1 MSEDHERSLNRSLPP
16 VSTVAGLPGILLG
29 QGVLSAPLRPGQLAR
44 LEHYQVLSVLGQGG
58 MGVVLRGVE
67 SLSGTT
73 VAIKLLKPELAVLP
87 QLVHRFLKEAR
98 HMQRLKHPNIL
109 PVLHVSQNPTVP
121 YFVMPLIEPG
131 SLAKQLT
138 AAHPLPEEECA
149 TLARQVAAAIAH
161 AHARGLIHRD
171 LKPDNVL
178 VNAQG
183 KAWLTDFGLA
193 RTVFNDSWLD
203 PASTGHCEGTAA
215 YMSPQLARGE
225 AEDTRC
231 DIYALGAMLY
241 ELLTGHPPY
250 EGSSTTE
257 ILQRIRHGPPPPVRE
272 RRHGISAS
280 LVRVVEGAMA
290 REQRDRYA
298 SMADVVADLER
309 IEQGRKPVGSR
320 GAFSWRRFPFPGWGY
335 LAAGAFVLLMLA
347 ITITGS
353 SVFRDRLSLTVQRSF
368 SLPWVTSWSA
378 AKLGDWDGD
387 GEADI
392 VYLSDHILRVVA
404 RNGQHFQP
412 VELNVP
418 RTTSMRLGSVID
430 TTGDGLDEAI
440 VHWAVGSNA
449 FLAAF
454 NQVGWP
460 VKQFTFSGSVNVHPE
475 WGTNKT
481 SLLPIGLADLE
492 GDGKQELLV
501 SVGSTWA
508 LRPRGLACFDLD
520 SSELRWFFETAPFV
534 AEVKLWDLDDDGQL
548 ELVVGTGSPANGCV
562 LEDGTDDRH
571 AYLYVLSSHGRL
583 LWRRELAGQFAQVR
597 PLDAGLDDPTVT
609 VWVSSTHA
617 LNVLNQQTPVGM
629 VLKLDSSGHVTHSR
643 DLGGQLM
650 SALAT
655 DLDADGTKE
664 VLVTDRLGVLHALNE
679 HLQPRQRLAIVGNR
693 FDEVD
698 LVLHATGLLGK
709 DNRPYAVLTSSQVE
723 YRTEPHP
730 GNTRQRLNTRFYH
743 DNRVIVLDNQLN
755 LVATHLVSDKWTEFP
770 GFTVHL
776 LPATKDGPPELLVLA
791 DQALFLGLN
800 RTRRSWLSR
809 GVAITPLYRTDSPV
823 EAANQKR
830 SNLHPATSRI
840 VHVSSA
846 CPINA
851 PPITPSQ

>member
-29 QGVLSAPLRPGQLAR
+29 QGVLSAPLQPGQLAS

-73 VAIKLLKPELAVLP
+73 VAIKLLKPELAVQP

-131 SLAKQLT
+131 SLAMQLSD
-138 AAHPLPEEECA
+138 AHPLPEEECA

-178 VNAQG
+178 VDAQG

-203 PASTGHCEGTAA
+203 PASTGHCEGTAT

-231 DIYALGAMLY
+231 DIYALGALLY

-250 EGSSTTE
+250 EGSSTAE
-257 ILQRIRHGPPPPVRE
+257 ILQRIRHGPPPPLRE
-272 RRHGISAS
+272 RRHGISAA

-290 REQRDRYA
+290 REQRERYA
-298 SMADVVADLER
+298 SMADLLADLER

-320 GAFSWRRFPFPGWGY
+320 RVLNWRRLAFPGWSY
-335 LAAGAFVLLMLA
+335 LTAGAFGLVMLA
-347 ITITGS
+347 IAITGFS
-353 SVFRDRLSLTVQRSF
+353 AFRDQPTLTVQRSF

-387 GEADI
+387 GKADI
-392 VYLSDHILRVVA
+392 LYLSDDILRVIA
-404 RNGQHFQP
+404 HNGQQFQP
-412 VELNVP
+412 VVLDVP
-418 RTTSMRLGSVID
+418 RTVDTRLGLVID
-430 TTGDGLDEAI
+430 TTGNGLDEAL
-440 VHWAVGSNA
+440 VYWAVGSNA
-449 FLAAF
+449 CLAAF
-454 NQVGWP
+454 NQDGWP
-460 VKQFTFSGSVNVHPE
+460 VKQFSFSGSLNVHPQ

-481 SLLPIGLADLE
+481 SLLPLGLVDLE
-492 GDGKQELLV
+492 GDGKQEMLV
-501 SVGSTWA
+501 SVGSTWS

-520 SSELRWFFETAPFV
+520 TSKLRWFFETAPFV
-534 AEVKLWDLDDDGQL
+534 TELKLWDLDEDGQL
-548 ELVVGTGSPANGCV
+548 ELVVGSGSPANGCV

-583 LWRRELAGQFAQVR
+583 LWRRELAGHFAQVR
-597 PLDAGLDDPTVT
+597 PLDVNLDDSTVT

-617 LNVLNQQTPVGM
+617 LYVLNQQTAVGK
-629 VLKLDSSGHVTHSR
+629 VLKLDASGHVVHSH

-650 SALAT
+650 SALAA
-655 DLDADGTKE
+655 DLDGDGTKE
-664 VLVTDRLGVLHALNE
+664 VLVTDRLGVLHVLNE
-679 HLQPRQRLAIVGNR
+679 NLQPRQRSAIVVNR

-698 LVLHATGLLGK
+698 LVLHATGPLGK
-709 DNRPYAVLTSSQVE
+709 GNRSYAVLTSSQVE

-730 GNTRQRLNTRFYH
+730 GNTRQRVNARFYH
-743 DNRVIVLDNQLN
+743 DNRVIVLDHQLN
-755 LVATHLVSDKWTEFP
+755 LVATHLVSDKWTQLP
-770 GFTVHL
+770 GFTAHL
-776 LPATKDGPPELLVLA
+776 LPATESSSPGILVLA
-791 DQALFLGLN
+791 DQALVLGLN
-800 RTRRSWLSR
+800 QPRRPEFSLGDR
-809 GVAITPLYRTDSPV
+809 IPLR
-823 EAANQKR
+823 R
-830 SNLHPATSRI
+830 
-840 VHVSSA
+840 
-846 CPINA
+846 
-851 PPITPSQ
+851 